1 MPINI
6 TQLTTDLETRLNN
19 LGIET
24 PEEILSL
31 TAALNNLT
39 SNRFI
44 SVALASELPSLTTNS
59 IPSGS
64 LVFVEQ
70 FSVLL
75 MSVGTQWVGLDGRV
89 PSATNTLYAWGLGG
103 SGQLGDNTYTNRSS
117 PVTVA
122 GGISG
127 WSQVSGGGYFT
138 IGLRIDGGA
147 AYGWGANAAGQLGV
161 GDAAAR
167 GSPTL
172 VIGGI
177 TNWSQV
183 SAGHKHTL
191 GRTSTGIAYA
201 WGYNNF
207 GELGDNTASTRSSP
221 VTIVGGIT
229 NWDQLSAGY
238 KFSLGTTS
246 SGVLYAW
253 GYNGQGQLG
262 NNTTTSRSSPVTVIG
277 GITTWNNISGGG
289 KFSSGITSSGVLYAW
304 GYNNSGQLGDD
315 TTTARSS
322 PVTVVGGI
330 TTWSK
335 VGLGLRNSIGN
346 TSAGIAYGWGGNA
359 TGQLGDNTTVA
370 KSSPVT
376 VVGGIT
382 NWSQVYSG
390 ILPNVFGPHGFS
402 LGLTNAGIAYAWG
415 GNETGGLGD
424 GTTTSRSSPVTVIGG
439 VTTWTQLSAGKS
451 TYVIG
456 YGAHSLGIAT

>member
-1 MPINI
+1 MPINT

-70 FSVLL
+70 FNVLM
-75 MSVGTQWVGLDGRV
+75 MSVGTQWVGLDGRTPL
-89 PSATNTLYAWGLGG
+89 PSNRLYGWGLGNN
-103 SGQLGDNTYTNRSS
+103 GQLGDNGFTNRSS

-122 GGISG
+122 GGITG

-138 IGLRIDGGA
+138 IGIRIDGV
-147 AYGWGANAAGQLGV
+147 AYGWGINGSGQLGV
-161 GDAAAR
+161 GDTGAR
-167 GSPTL
+167 GSPVP

-183 SAGHKHTL
+183 SAGMTHTI
-191 GRTSTGIAYA
+191 GRTSTGIVYA
-201 WGYNNF
+201 WGNNDYAQ
-207 GELGDNTASTRSSP
+207 LGDNT
-221 VTIVGGIT
+221 
-229 NWDQLSAGY
+229 
-238 KFSLGTTS
+238 TT
-246 SGVLYAW
+246 G
-253 GYNGQGQLG
+253 
-262 NNTTTSRSSPVTVIG
+262 RSSPVTVVG
-277 GITTWNNISGGG
+277 GITTWNNISAGYRQNLGTTSSGVMYAWGYNGQSQLGDNTSTGRSSPVTVVGGITTWNNISAG
-289 KFSSGITSSGVLYAW
+289 GRHSSGITSSGVLYSW
-304 GYNNSGQLGDD
+304 GLNDFGQLGDN
-315 TTTARSS
+315 TTAAKSS

-335 VGLGLRNSIGN
+335 VASGWKNSIGS
-346 TSAGIAYGWGGNA
+346 TSAGVAYGWGGNA
-359 TGQLGDNTTVA
+359 TGQLGDNTTTSR
-370 KSSPVT
+370 SSPVT

-382 NWSQVYSG
+382 NWSQVHSG
-390 ILPNVFGPHGFS
+390 ILVNVFGPYGFS
-402 LGLTNAGIAYAWG
+402 LGLTNAGIAYGWG
-415 GNETGGLGD
+415 GNEGGGLGD
-424 GTTTSRSSPVTVIGG
+424 GTTISRSSPVTVIGG
-439 VTTWTQLSAGKS
+439 VTTWTQLSAGKQ

-456 YGAHSLGIAT
+456 YGAASAGIAT